1 MSIDV
6 ILPAPMAKH
15 AVRRETVRH
24 TWNALPAKP
33 VIGLIDNAKARAGD
47 LLDALGRNL
56 VRRGFA
62 ASYFVL
68 KKYSPSVAITQE
80 QRAELLARAHVIVS
94 GVGD

>member
-15 AVRRETVRH
+15 LVSQKSVH
-24 TWNALPAKP
+24 HQWKALPDKP
-33 VIGLIDNAKARAGD
+33 VVGLIDNAKARAGD
-47 LLDALGRNL
+47 LLEALGRNL
-56 VRRGFA
+56 VKRGFA
-62 ASYFVL
+62 DSYFFVR
-68 KKYSPSVAITQE
+68 KPSPSVSVTQE

>member
-15 AVRRETVRH
+15 LVSRQTVRH
-24 TWNALPAKP
+24 VWKAVPDKP
-33 VIGLIDNAKARAGD
+33 VIGLIDNAKTRAGY
-47 LLDALGRNL
+47 LLEALGRNL
-56 VRRGFA
+56 VKRGFA
-62 ASYFVL
+62 ASYFTI
-68 KKYSPSVAITQE
+68 KKPSPSVSVTQE